1 MTESTRSSVLQSEGA
16 STLQTIESLALYQL
30 EYVDRPGTGDLIVEA
45 GYSAADAV
53 VHIRSLLALGV
64 SPVTVRVIA

>member
-1 MTESTRSSVLQSEGA
+1 MTESTSSSVLQSEGA

-30 EYVDRPGTGDLIVEA
+30 EYVDRLGAGDLIVEA